1 MDHKTKLSEQ
11 SKHVV
16 EFNMYKTSI
25 KQIEL
30 GFLDSQVRRKDT
42 SVHSN
47 DLEELSKGIIG
58 KCKGKHHI
66 LHPQN
71 RKFI

>member
-1 MDHKTKLSEQ
+1 
-11 SKHVV
+11 
-16 EFNMYKTSI
+16 MYKTSI

-30 GFLDSQVRRKDT
+30 GFHDSQVRRKDT

-47 DLEELSKGIIG
+47 DLEGLSKGIIG